1 LDGACMGGLILVLT
15 TIDLTTIDLT
25 TIDIITI
32 QDTVEERLIIIPIQ
46 EEM

>member
-1 LDGACMGGLILVLT
+1 MGGLILV
-15 TIDLTTIDLT
+15 LTTIDLT